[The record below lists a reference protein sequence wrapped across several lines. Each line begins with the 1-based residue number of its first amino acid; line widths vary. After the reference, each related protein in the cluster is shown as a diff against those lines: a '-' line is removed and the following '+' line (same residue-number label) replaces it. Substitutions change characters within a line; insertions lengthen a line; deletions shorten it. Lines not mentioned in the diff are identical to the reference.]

1 MAQQFTP
8 QQPQQPQQPTTR
20 IALVLFLKGSATP
33 IVLYFENPQAVYAEL
48 KQLMKSPTPV
58 SVEKEPIGPVKK
70 LCFVST
76 QISGLI
82 LQEEPYV

>member
-1 MAQQFTP
+1 MPAFD
-8 QQPQQPQQPTTR
+8 
-20 IALVLFLKGSATP
+20 
-33 IVLYFENPQAVYAEL
+33 NPQAVYAEL

-58 SVEKEPIGPVKK
+58 LVAKEPIGPIKK

-76 QISGLI
+76 QIAGLV

>member
-8 QQPQQPQQPTTR
+8 QQPQQQFQTR
-20 IALVLFLKGSATP
+20 TGLVLFLKGSATP
-33 IVLYFENPQAVYAEL
+33 ITLYFENPQAVYAEL

-58 SVEKEPIGPVKK
+58 LVEKEPIGPIKK

-76 QISGLI
+76 QIAGLL
-82 LQEEPYV
+82 LQEEPVA

>member
-8 QQPQQPQQPTTR
+8 QQPQQPQQYQTR
-20 IALVLFLKGSATP
+20 TCLVMFLKGSATP
-33 IVLYFENPQAVYAEL
+33 IQLYFENPQAVYAEL

-58 SVEKEPIGPVKK
+58 LVEKEPIGPIKK

-76 QISGLI
+76 QIAGLV
-82 LQEEPYV
+82 LQEEPVA

>member
-8 QQPQQPQQPTTR
+8 QQPQQFQTR
-20 IALVLFLKGSATP
+20 TGLVLFLKGSATP
-33 IVLYFENPQAVYAEL
+33 ITLYFENPQAVYAEL

-58 SVEKEPIGPVKK
+58 LVEKEPIGPIKK

-76 QISGLI
+76 QIAGLV
-82 LQEEPYV
+82 LQEEPYVA

>member
-1 MAQQFTP
+1 MAQQFVNQGP
-8 QQPQQPQQPTTR
+8 QKTR
-20 IALVLFLKGSATP
+20 TAVILFLKGSATP
-33 IVLYFENPQAVYAEL
+33 IVMYFDNPQAVYAEF

-58 SVEKEPIGPVKK
+58 LVEKEPMGPIKK

-76 QISGLI
+76 QISSVV